1 MVMVNVDGG
10 IGVSVGTEMVGVES
24 GIAVDEMGVDT
35 GVAGRDVEVT
45 TLQAASKP
53 NDRNRPVEND
63 ILLIML
69 SFLPYSDLLLR

>member
-24 GIAVDEMGVDT
+24 GIAVDKIGVDT

-45 TLQAASKP
+45 ILQAASKP
-53 NDRNRPVEND
+53 NDRNRPVDND